1 MASKT
6 CNRPTAQSE
15 DSVPSAFL
23 RQSTLLQNY
32 VPFSAATLWRLVKA
46 GRFPRPIKVT
56 NQITAW
62 RCSDIEDWVK
72 DPEAYIADEPG
83 GQS

>member
-1 MASKT
+1 MTTKT
-6 CNRPTAQSE
+6 CKRVIPPNEELVS
-15 DSVPSAFL
+15 SLFL
-23 RQSTLLQNY
+23 RQSTILQRH
-32 VPFSAATLWRLVKA
+32 VPFSAATLWRLIKA

-62 RCSDIEDWVK
+62 RCSDIEDWAK
-72 DPEAYIADEPG
+72 DPEAYVADEQG